1 MKQESMSRDLA
12 NHSPDIHW
20 LERFS
25 PDQADLFSHNELRIE
40 RHMASVPR

>member
-1 MKQESMSRDLA
+1 MKQESMSQDSA
-12 NHSPDIHW
+12 NRCPDIHW
-20 LERFS
+20 PERFS